1 MSQRRRTPQLLFI
14 AGAIFAFTLL
24 LSDCSSP
31 DQNTAVL
38 WTNQPEFAAYAETY
52 NALQN
57 VYRILLVY
65 KANPAVDIMTT
76 ADRPDIVVGEY
87 LRSQRVRRV
96 FSSLSSLLNPQKID
110 PSSFY
115 PEALKNGRWG
125 GDQLLLPVS
134 FDLPAIMFRKGAV
147 PPTKDSFFVSL
158 DELKDLAKP
167 FNKEQDGSVTRM
179 GFSPQWSG
187 DFLYSFSLLN
197 GADFREDSSGKP
209 TWNADALGEA
219 LDAVHKWI
227 TDSNG
232 GLSKDTAFKDRYVYE
247 PPDVLLNQRRIA
259 FAYIDATT
267 YFQAAE
273 SKRQDLDFRW
283 IADKERVPVLENMV
297 FAGIPSRSRHRKP
310 AEAFLTWFFQ
320 ARTQTKL
327 LEENRLKQIAT
338 FGISDGFSAISAV
351 NEIEMSRQYPQLL
364 GHIPKTF
371 DLLFPP
377 ALPRNWRQIKDE
389 VVKPWLVKAA
399 ATEEP
404 APALQEQVKSWLLQ
418 QGD

>member
-1 MSQRRRTPQLLFI
+1 MSQHRRTPHLFFI
-14 AGAIFAFTLL
+14 AGIILVMALV
-24 LSDCSSP
+24 LSGCGSP
-31 DQNTAVL
+31 DQNTAIL

-52 NALQN
+52 NAQQN
-57 VYRILLVY
+57 VNRILLVY
-65 KANPAVDIMTT
+65 KANPAADIMSTT
-76 ADRPDIVVGEY
+76 ERPDLVVGEY

-96 FSSLSSLLNPQKID
+96 FSSLSGLLNPRKID

-134 FDLPAIMFRKGAV
+134 FDLPAIMFIKGAI
-147 PPTKDSFFVSL
+147 PPANDSFFVSL

-167 FNKEQDGSVTRM
+167 FNKDQDGVYTRM

-187 DFLYSFSLLN
+187 DFLYSFSRLN
-197 GADFREDSSGKP
+197 GADFREDSAGKP
-209 TWNADALGEA
+209 IWNADALNKA
-219 LDAVHKWI
+219 LDAVHQWI
-227 TDSNG
+227 TTSNG
-232 GLSKDTAFKDRYVYE
+232 GLATDTEFKDRYVYE

-259 FAYIDATT
+259 FAYVDATS
-267 YFQAAE
+267 YFQTAE

-283 IADKERVPVLENMV
+283 IADKEQVPVLENMV
-297 FAGIPSRSRHRKP
+297 FAGIPSRSRHRNA

-320 ARTQTKL
+320 SQTQTKL

-351 NEIEMSRQYPQLL
+351 NEVEMPRQYPQLL

-377 ALPRNWRQIKDE
+377 ALPRNWRQIKDD

-399 ATEEP
+399 GAEEP